1 MKGIFL
7 KASGGGGVTEDIAE
21 TETVD
26 WTAESEED
34 DF

>member
-7 KASGGGGVTEDIAE
+7 KAGGEGVTEDIAE